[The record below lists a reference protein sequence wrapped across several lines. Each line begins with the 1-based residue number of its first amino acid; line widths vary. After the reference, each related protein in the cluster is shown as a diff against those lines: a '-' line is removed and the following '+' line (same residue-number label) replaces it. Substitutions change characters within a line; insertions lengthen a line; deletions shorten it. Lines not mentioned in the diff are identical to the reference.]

1 MTMGL
6 LCVLHKKNRS
16 RKAHKIG
23 LEKIPVFLFACF
35 CFSVIIFHGIGII
48 SRAWVSFCVCL
59 CYEWDGYG
67 SDASSRKGKEAE
79 IGQLGGFH
87 RCRMPMPI
95 DSGKQIGQWQ

>member
-1 MTMGL
+1 VLVCL
-6 LCVLHKKNRS
+6 LL
-16 RKAHKIG
+16 
-23 LEKIPVFLFACF
+23 LL
-35 CFSVIIFHGIGII
+35 VIIFHGIGIN

-95 DSGKQIGQWQ
+95 EGGKQIGQWQIVGCQRKTETNGQKKKKVHITPSI